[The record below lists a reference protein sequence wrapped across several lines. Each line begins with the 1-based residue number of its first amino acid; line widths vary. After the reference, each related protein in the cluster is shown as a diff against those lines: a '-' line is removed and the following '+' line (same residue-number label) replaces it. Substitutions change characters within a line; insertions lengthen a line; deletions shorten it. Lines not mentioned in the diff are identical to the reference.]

1 MRRIVIVGAGI
12 IGATLAA
19 RLAGAGA
26 DVTLVDARRPGTAT
40 SATSLAWL
48 NANQKL
54 PRHYHD
60 YSVRAMHE
68 WRELMD
74 GFGRPDWYVPTG
86 GLSWAESDS
95 DRRRLAE
102 RLDRLRDWGY
112 PAVEL
117 TPRQAVELEP
127 ALRVPGTALVAS
139 FPAEGYV
146 HGRPAVDAFVT
157 RARAAGARVVVTGGD
172 VLVEAGA
179 GGVSAVRLPDGGR
192 LDADVYVSC
201 AGWRTGRLLEPL
213 GVVVPIVPGDA
224 PGSSAP
230 CVVTRVAGPGTH
242 SPVGRLV
249 HPPGL
254 SLRPALGGGLQLE
267 AGDLNDLVDVHTTQE
282 DLDRHGETLL
292 RRAERVI
299 PGLAARPIENVRCF
313 RPLPVDGHP
322 LTGWLPTLPNTYLI
336 VSHSGMT
343 LAPLLARHA
352 ATEILDGTDHDEL
365 AAYRLTRFATSE
377 LGPSPTATSPTPI
390 AGTAGRSR
398 PAPSRSS

>member
-1 MRRIVIVGAGI
+1 MRRILIIGAGI
-12 IGATLAA
+12 IGATLAD

-26 DVTLVDARRPGTAT
+26 DVTLLDARPPGTAT

-60 YSVRAMHE
+60 TSVRAMHE
-68 WRELMD
+68 WRELTD
-74 GFGRPDWYVPTG
+74 GLGQPDWYVPTG
-86 GLSWAESDS
+86 GLSWAET
-95 DRRRLAE
+95 DRDRHALAE

-117 TPRQAVELEP
+117 TPRQAAELEP
-127 ALRVPGTALVAS
+127 ALRVPDTALAAF

-146 HGRPAVDAFVT
+146 HGGPAVDALVA
-157 RARAAGARVVVTGGD
+157 RARAAGARIVDTGGD
-172 VLVEAGA
+172 VVVEAGD
-179 GGVSAVRLPDGGR
+179 GGVTAVRLPDGGR
-192 LDADVYVSC
+192 LDADAYVCC

-213 GVVVPIVPGDA
+213 GVAVPIVPPDA
-224 PGSSAP
+224 PGSDAP
-230 CVVTRVAGPGTH
+230 CVVTRTAGHGTA
-242 SPVGRLV
+242 SPVSRVV
-249 HPPGL
+249 HPPDL

-267 AGDLNDLVDVHTTQE
+267 AGDLNDLVDVHTTQQ

-292 RRAERVI
+292 RRAEQVI
-299 PGLAARPIENVRCF
+299 PGLVTAGGRPVESVRCI

-322 LTGWLPTLPNTYLI
+322 LTGWLPALPNTYLV

-352 ATEILDGTDHDEL
+352 ATEILDGADHAEL
-365 AAYRLTRFATSE
+365 AAYRPTRFSATDPAAS
-377 LGPSPTATSPTPI
+377 GP
-390 AGTAGRSR
+390 
-398 PAPSRSS
+398 PAADPPRR

>member
-1 MRRIVIVGAGI
+1 MRRIVIIGAGI
-12 IGATLAA
+12 IGATLAT

-26 DVTLVDARRPGTAT
+26 DVTLVDARRPGAAT

-68 WRELMD
+68 WRELTD

-86 GLSWAESDS
+86 GLSWAESDGG
-95 DRRRLAE
+95 RHALAE

-127 ALRVPGTALVAS
+127 ALHVPDTALVAY
-139 FPAEGYV
+139 FPGEGYV
-146 HGRPAVDAFVT
+146 HGGPAVDTFV
-157 RARAAGARVVVTGGD
+157 AHAQAAGARVVVTGGD
-172 VLVEAGA
+172 VVVEAGDA
-179 GGVSAVRLPDGGR
+179 GVSAVRLPDGGR
-192 LDADVYVSC
+192 LDADVYVCC
-201 AGWRTGRLLEPL
+201 AGWRTGRLLEPV
-213 GVVVPIVPGDA
+213 GVAVPIVPGDA

-230 CVVTRVAGPGTH
+230 CVVTRVGGHGTV
-242 SPVGRLV
+242 SPVTRVV

-292 RRAERVI
+292 RRAGQVI
-299 PGLAARPIENVRCF
+299 PGLGGQPVENVCCV

-322 LTGWLPTLPNTYLI
+322 LTGWLPTLPNTYLV

-352 ATEILDGTDHDEL
+352 AAEILDGTAHDEL

-377 LGPSPTATSPTPI
+377 
-390 AGTAGRSR
+390 
-398 PAPSRSS
+398 PA